1 MQQQQQQQ
9 QNIGILLFL
18 AQIGKSLHALTDTQ
32 TLERWKSR
40 KSKNAKKKK
49 LINRLI
55 AKRVWSVS
63 GASLQFAKLN
73 ANILYIVVNIVCR
86 YVYVCMYN

>member
-1 MQQQQQQQ
+1 MR
-9 QNIGILLFL
+9 L
-18 AQIGKSLHALTDTQ
+18 Q
-32 TLERWKSR
+32 TLRRWNDEKAERAKMQ
-40 KSKNAKKKK
+40 KNK